1 MLIFVNIKIL
11 KQKTNSQSHFE
22 DEENSA

>member
-22 DEENSA
+22 DEGNSA